1 MVKQLSTPPV
11 QHMTRWDQ
19 KFITGGTLSKPTPT
33 TQSSKADRTAKAMVT
48 MTFKQMGHTSM

>member
-19 KFITGGTLSKPTPT
+19 TFITGEMLSELTPT
-33 TQSSKADRTAKAMVT
+33 TQSSKADRTAKAMLT